1 MSTRP
6 APGRVA
12 ETCEAVRSV
21 LREPQLRR
29 AELAFLLSC
38 ATDSAFTVTLSV
50 VAFLDGGAAAVGL
63 VGVIR
68 LLPSAVGA
76 PFFTALAD
84 RYRRERVLVVT
95 SAVRGVAILYAAA
108 IVESDG
114 PVPVIYA
121 LAIPATSASTV
132 FRPAHSALLPSLC
145 RTAPQLISAN
155 VVRGLLESLAMLVGP
170 GLVGVLLGFSDATVT
185 FAVTAA
191 LSGAAAAALV
201 GIRYDAPPRQVTA
214 DRPQLARDT
223 VEGLRAVGRNP
234 DLCLVFG
241 LGFAQT
247 FVRGA
252 LNVFVVVVALEL
264 LDTGEPGAAA
274 LFAAVGAGGLLGSSG
289 VALLVGSRRLGWW
302 LAIALVLWGAPI
314 GAVAA
319 VPTVPVVLALLAVV
333 GLGNAIIDVPLFTL
347 PVRLAPD
354 AVLARAFGVFESL
367 VALGVALGSAVT
379 PVLITI
385 FGLRGA
391 LVATGLVLPVL
402 AAVALR
408 RLGSLDERL
417 QVRDAEIQL
426 LRTTPMFALLP
437 VPTIEHLASSLRR
450 RRLPAGTVVFRQ
462 GDVADAFYFVDQGE
476 AEVIGDG
483 EVVATVAHG
492 DFFGEIALLHDVPRT
507 ATVRA
512 RTDLSVVEVERQAFL
527 QAVSG
532 SRASS
537 DAASAAVAAHLVRFR
552 PGAVQL

>member
-1 MSTRP
+1 MSARLP
-6 APGRVA
+6 AGRLA
-12 ETCEAVRSV
+12 ETWQSMRKV
-21 LREPQLRR
+21 LAEPQLRR

-38 ATDSAFTVTLSV
+38 AADSAFTVTLSV

-68 LLPSAVGA
+68 MLPSAVGT

-84 RYRRERVLVVT
+84 RYRRERVLVAGSV
-95 SAVRGVAILYAAA
+95 VRGIAIVYAAA
-108 IVESDG
+108 ILEAGG
-114 PVPVIYA
+114 PVPAIYA
-121 LAIPATSASTV
+121 LAVPATIASTV

-145 RTAPQLISAN
+145 RTASQLTSAN
-155 VVRGLLESLAMLVGP
+155 VVRGLLESLATLSGP
-170 GLVGVLLGFSDATVT
+170 ALVGVLLGASDATVA
-185 FAVTAA
+185 FAATAG
-191 LSGAAAAALV
+191 LSLGSAAALL
-201 GIRYDAPPRQVTA
+201 GLRYEAPPRPAISQ
-214 DRPQLARDT
+214 RPMLARDT
-223 VEGLRAVGRNP
+223 AAGVQAVGRNH
-234 DLCLVFG
+234 DLRLLFG

-252 LNVFVVVVALEL
+252 LNVFVVIVALEL
-264 LDTGEPGAAA
+264 LRTGESGAAA
-274 LFAAVGAGGLLGSSG
+274 LFAAVGAGGLLGSFG

-314 GAVAA
+314 AAVAA
-319 VPTVPVVLALLAVV
+319 VPTMPVVLALLAVV

-379 PVLITI
+379 PVLINLV
-385 FGLRGA
+385 GLRGA

-408 RLGSLDERL
+408 RLQSLDGRL
-417 QVRDAEIQL
+417 QVRDAEIRV

-462 GDVADAFYFVDQGE
+462 GDVADTFYFVDEGE

-483 EVVATVAHG
+483 EVVATIAHG
-492 DFFGEIALLHDVPRT
+492 DSFGEIALLHDVPRT

-512 RTDLSVVEVERQAFL
+512 RTDLSVLEIERHEFL
-527 QAVSG
+527 DAVSG
-532 SRASS
+532 YRSSS
-537 DAASAAVAAHLVRFR
+537 DAASAIVARHLANFSPGTVR
-552 PGAVQL
+552 L